1 MMHSSGNSKPNL
13 VVKDIRFATMLM
25 EKSKRIG
32 NVKETG
38 LYAVP
43 LTRSSAKIDTATFN
57 RCVFDAIAVREN
69 ARPFQMDRMEEHK
82 TILLMGAPDSGK
94 TSIIHS
100 LFNFIVGVD
109 LKDPFRFLLK
119 EDGQDETQS
128 ISVYEIH
135 YADGFRIPYPLT
147 IIDVS
152 FCYDTPSKEFSEILG
167 KFFLC
172 EDAVQQLD
180 MVGLVPSTNS
190 LPTKCYESLLSF
202 FGKDLKDNF
211 NILSTFA
218 YLKEK
223 TSQSNTFLESL
234 SRHELPNLEFFSS
247 NGYCDPSL
255 RRNQWKAFEIFF
267 QALAKLVP
275 NRLWQTKK
283 VLEERTRLELT
294 FGELRNLVE
303 NGTAIRGK
311 ILETKKIIADYQE
324 KIKTNTNVKTIR
336 KTKLAAGFLATNCNN
351 CGVTCSVHRKFKSN
365 NPSCS
370 ICPENC
376 NWNLHSINVSYGL
389 ESTVRMNVP
398 LKLETHSEHL
408 EKLVAEER
416 NNSINQKVLRC
427 KVTVYIKELDK
438 IALLPF
444 IMTPEYAVLMT

>member
-1 MMHSSGNSKPNL
+1 MHSSGNSKPNL

-43 LTRSSAKIDTATFN
+43 LTRSSTKIDTATFN

-172 EDAVQQLD
+172 EDQ
-180 MVGLVPSTNS
+180 PC
-190 LPTKCYESLLSF
+190 P
-202 FGKDLKDNF
+202 
-211 NILSTFA
+211 
-218 YLKEK
+218 
-223 TSQSNTFLESL
+223 
-234 SRHELPNLEFFSS
+234 
-247 NGYCDPSL
+247 
-255 RRNQWKAFEIFF
+255 
-267 QALAKLVP
+267 
-275 NRLWQTKK
+275 
-283 VLEERTRLELT
+283 
-294 FGELRNLVE
+294 
-303 NGTAIRGK
+303 
-311 ILETKKIIADYQE
+311 
-324 KIKTNTNVKTIR
+324 
-336 KTKLAAGFLATNCNN
+336 AAGHGWTRSL
-351 CGVTCSVHRKFKSN
+351 HKF
-365 NPSCS
+365 
-370 ICPENC
+370 
-376 NWNLHSINVSYGL
+376 
-389 ESTVRMNVP
+389 STD
-398 LKLETHSEHL
+398 
-408 EKLVAEER
+408 
-416 NNSINQKVLRC
+416 KVLR
-427 KVTVYIKELDK
+427 VSFVLFWERPQGQLQHSFDLR
-438 IALLPF
+438 LLERKDIP
-444 IMTPEYAVLMT
+444 IQHLPRIPLSSRAPQS